1 MSKKVLS
8 NLDSI
13 GVIDIKEFH
22 RRMGEISNIEE
33 KKKFLEYKC
42 FIPLHYRGNRNDWM
56 DNLIKATSYCVII
69 CNLNKEN
76 STSERII
83 YNSNSLKKENNSI
96 NICKKVGEESI
107 GIYQFVRNEVMGGY
121 KFVVDIDTLRN
132 FLFKY
137 NTSILMKAKKTLYET
152 NGRLLNL
159 KNEIINI

>member
-1 MSKKVLS
+1 MAKEVLN

-22 RRMGEISNIEE
+22 RRMNEISNIEE

-42 FIPLHYRGNRNDWM
+42 FIPLHYRGKRNDWI
-56 DNLIKATSYCVII
+56 DNLIKATSYCIII
-69 CNLNKEN
+69 CNINKEN
-76 STSERII
+76 STNERII
-83 YNSNSLKKENNSI
+83 YNSHSFKKENNSI

-107 GIYQFVRNEVMGGY
+107 GIYQFIRNEVMGGY
-121 KFVVDIDTLRN
+121 KFVVDIDTIRN

-137 NTSILMKAKKTLYET
+137 NNSILMKVKKTLYET
-152 NGRLLNL
+152 NSKLLNL